1 MNGFDVRLAAIGT
14 ALQAILAALVLLDVI
29 NLTDE
34 QLAGIMIAVNA
45 VLAAV
50 IVWLS
55 PFVPG
60 DGPDPTTG
68 RIGHNG

>member
-29 NLTDE
+29 SLTDQ
-34 QLAGIMIAVNA
+34 QLAGIMVAANA
-45 VLAAV
+45 VIAAV

-55 PFVPG
+55 PYVPSTPTEG
-60 DGPDPTTG
+60 NPPSDG
-68 RIGHNG
+68 